1 MGLGSDGCCIPT
13 LRPSFILYPK
23 PPFTPPQGP
32 LPSPALGIRLQEVPP
47 FPQHTQ
53 LYLSERN
60 QAKLQTAV
68 FLLVSGNTSDR
79 DPQTS
84 HPPHVPF
91 LQRCKKG
98 NGHGHTEAQIC
109 QGINKQT
116 CKKRGRVGRGPTVCA
131 VLSWSTFSS
140 VDHLHLKACVMSPCS
155 EQQQFNMRETRVE
168 SAIFQQIGYQQ
179 QQLAYCNISLR
190 LNK

>member
-1 MGLGSDGCCIPT
+1 MGLGSDGCCIAT
-13 LRPSFILYPK
+13 LRPSFILSPHSPLLK
-23 PPFTPPQGP
+23 VPFLPQLWASDYRKCHRFHNTP
-32 LPSPALGIRLQEVPP
+32 SSI
-47 FPQHTQ
+47 
-53 LYLSERN
+53 YLKEN
-60 QAKLQTAV
+60 QAKLQAAV

-84 HPPHVPF
+84 HPPHVPI
-91 LQRCKKG
+91 LQGCKKG
-98 NGHGHTEAQIC
+98 NGRGHTEAQIC

-116 CKKRGRVGRGPTVCA
+116 CKKGGRVGRGPTVCA

-155 EQQQFNMRETRVE
+155 KQQQFNMRETRVE
-168 SAIFQQIGYQQ
+168 SAIFQRIRYQQ